1 MKAVEKILVVT
12 DFSLCAGAA
21 ADAAAQLASQLRARV
36 DVVTV
41 VDTSPLLEAYGDV
54 EFRTQRITAIRSEAQ
69 DKAVQ
74 FVKRHFG
81 DREGV
86 NVHVRDG
93 NTFLEILQ
101 AAQDLGSDGEIPVRV
116 EQVAGAGVAL
126 LVVAEV
132 DLAQARVDARVR
144 RGAHRLLQTRAGI
157 GAGRIAA

>member
-101 AAQDLGSDGEIPVRV
+101 AAQDLGSDLIVMGTHGRTGLAHLVIGSVAEKVVRKSTIPV
-116 EQVAGAGVAL
+116 L
-126 LVVAEV
+126 T
-132 DLAQARVDARVR
+132 VR
-144 RGAHRLLQTRAGI
+144 GPE
-157 GAGRIAA
+157 